1 MGRRRRRAAGDRATR
16 PADGAEGRRRGPAV
30 DHSATRTELA
40 TAAAA
45 QRTKMATS
53 DSERRQQESERMRG
67 AVAGRGRAGRRR
79 ERKEKKIVFCVREK
93 CSSRPV
99 PVGPARLKHGVKSI
113 TSFRRHGRGKRKR
126 RKNGRGQEK
135 KPGERR
141 AAKGDARREERAARG
156 GRQWPLPLPLQLE
169 RVRLTGR
176 DGGG

>member
-1 MGRRRRRAAGDRATR
+1 MEGGCGTAATAGGGRASDAR
-16 PADGAEGRRRGPAV
+16 PAAVTGHSGGGAHEGQGWVTQRPDG
-30 DHSATRTELA
+30 LA

-53 DSERRQQESERMRG
+53 DSEHRQQESERMRG

-113 TSFRRHGRGKRKR
+113 TSFRRHGRGKRKKR
-126 RKNGRGQEK
+126 
-135 KPGERR
+135 GERR
-141 AAKGDARREERAARG
+141 KAKGEPKREARG
-156 GRQWPLPLPLQLE
+156 GRGGGLQWPLPLPLQLE
-169 RVRLTGR
+169 RVGLTGR
-176 DGGG
+176 VGGG